1 MDCESKLQV
10 LLQEQAAKDLQL
22 KAVETFVSLRQNMI
36 RCCQEAMVGYDYDDD
51 HHHHVH
57 QSSSSLVGKEDEP
70 QVLPKSSSSPQVD
83 PVKVV
88 ATTKPVDHASI
99 LAKLVDDVNR
109 FELKVSPKVDT
120 TEEEEEDVSPDDTHL
135 TSSMI
140 LLKAVDRHLV
150 RRAAEQY
157 GDGVQQYFCCQVGEG
172 GVALNATS
180 AIATIELH
188 LELSPG
194 NRTHLQTC
202 LLQVK
207 FSPSQPVLLQ
217 SVSWTVLEDY
227 LEDGKSNKNKSFSKL
242 FSSLRTSNKQ
252 LKADDDDSNESP
264 LSSQSVFPSIVSL
277 EQSKAARDRGNSND
291 ATSLGMP
298 LWELRV

>member
-36 RCCQEAMVGYDYDDD
+36 RCCQEDMVGYDYDDD
-51 HHHHVH
+51 HHHHHLVH
-57 QSSSSLVGKEDEP
+57 QSSSLVGKEDEP

-120 TEEEEEDVSPDDTHL
+120 TEEEEEDVSPDDTPL

-172 GVALNATS
+172 GIALNATS
-180 AIATIELH
+180 AMATIELH

-194 NRTHLQTC
+194 SRTHLQTC

-227 LEDGKSNKNKSFSKL
+227 LEDGKSNKMKSSSKL
-242 FSSLRTSNKQ
+242 FSRTSKQ

-298 LWELRV
+298 L